1 MKPPDIARGHRR
13 HPQLVEV
20 EGRAARAPRPPEG
33 LREETR
39 KLWGQLWH
47 SPVAQ
52 AWDPH
57 SDLPV
62 LVRYIRLL
70 DRWLRYDELLGRAP
84 LVQGSRG
91 QLRPNPLAA
100 RLDAVEAQVHVLEE
114 HLGLT
119 PSARMRLG
127 LSLFVGRQAVSS
139 WRTRDQRDLEERK
152 RALAEPDPRWV
163 LYQQPDPRR
172 IFRPGYAPA
181 GDEQGSRVA
190 AGADGGGAGC

>member
-20 EGRAARAPRPPEG
+20 EGRAARAPRPPAG

-47 SPVAQ
+47 SPVAH
-52 AWDPH
+52 AWDPQ

-70 DRWLRYDELLGRAP
+70 DRWLRYDELLSRAP

-100 RLDAVEAQVHVLEE
+100 RLDAVEGQVHALEE
-114 HLGLT
+114 QLGLT
-119 PSARMRLG
+119 PVARMRLG
-127 LSLFVGRQAVSS
+127 LSLFAARKAIAT
-139 WRTRDQRDLEERK
+139 RRDTRDEAER
-152 RALAEPDPRWV
+152 RRELAEPDPRRV
-163 LYQQPDPRR
+163 LRPD
-172 IFRPGYAPA
+172 Y
-181 GDEQGSRVA
+181 DWSKHVDSRER
-190 AGADGGGAGC
+190 AGALR